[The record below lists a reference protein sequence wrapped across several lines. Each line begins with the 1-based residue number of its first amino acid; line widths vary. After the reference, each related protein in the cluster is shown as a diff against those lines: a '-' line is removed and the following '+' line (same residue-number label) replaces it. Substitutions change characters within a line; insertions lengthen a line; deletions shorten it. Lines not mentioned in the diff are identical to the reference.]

1 METPFPK
8 HSLPS
13 RVSKSRNTATVSK
26 GPINL
31 ACHDNIDTH
40 PQRLLLSVA
49 RQSGIGDP
57 QSCSIIMSILA
68 AGRAIR
74 RALLGFQDN
83 SGAHF
88 ATLLTLYALDPLP
101 ATAADL
107 AYHAEVSGSS
117 ITEVIEALERRGLI
131 AWDAEGRGQITPIY
145 LTELGHQVA
154 VRAVRSFLQVAST
167 LAGDIGAPNGNATV
181 ETCRHIERYAP
192 NYPNG

>member
-1 METPFPK
+1 METPIPK

-13 RVSKSRNTATVSK
+13 RAPKSRNAAAASK
-26 GPINL
+26 GPGNL

-57 QSCSIIMSILA
+57 ESCSIIMSILA

-117 ITEVIEALERRGLI
+117 IADVIEALDRRGLVEWGAGGPEQI
-131 AWDAEGRGQITPIY
+131 APVH

-154 VRAVRSFLQVAST
+154 ARAVRSFLQVAST
-167 LAGDIGAPNGNATV
+167 LAGDIGAPNGNATI
-181 ETCRHIERYAP
+181 ETCRQIERRAP
-192 NYPNG
+192 NHPS